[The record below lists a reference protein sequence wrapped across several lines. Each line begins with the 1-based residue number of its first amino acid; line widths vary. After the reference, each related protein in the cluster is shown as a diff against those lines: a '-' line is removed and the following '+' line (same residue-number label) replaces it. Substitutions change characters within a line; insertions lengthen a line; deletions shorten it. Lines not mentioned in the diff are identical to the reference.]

1 MEHGKTNKSV
11 EDQIKRKE
19 INIQDVN
26 LSYQ

>member
-11 EDQIKRKE
+11 EDQIKREE
-19 INIQDVN
+19 INIQEVN